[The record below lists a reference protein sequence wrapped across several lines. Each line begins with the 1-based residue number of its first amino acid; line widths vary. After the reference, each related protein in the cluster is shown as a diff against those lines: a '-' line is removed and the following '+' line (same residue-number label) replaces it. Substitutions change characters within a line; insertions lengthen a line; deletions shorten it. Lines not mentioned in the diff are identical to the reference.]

1 MATVKCKYCGQK
13 FDRTTTAYVI
23 PSARRY
29 GHAECYLRQ
38 KEINPKIPE
47 LTIYDPSNFVKCK
60 FCNKEI
66 NKLEDEYVQ
75 LSNGKYAHK
84 KCAEIEE
91 KREKT
96 DYEKLEAYIL
106 ELFNLEYINP
116 RIKKQ
121 IKQYTEEYNF
131 SYSGIQRTLEYFYKV
146 KQNSIEKSKGG
157 IGIVPYVYKD
167 AYNYYYS
174 LWEAQQKN
182 KDISVKSF
190 IPKVKE
196 ITISSPTCRISKRS
210 LFSFLDEEGD

>member
-38 KEINPKIPE
+38 KEIDPKIPE

-66 NKLEDEYVQ
+66 NKLEDEYIQ

-116 RIKKQ
+116 RIKNLSIEFTTVH
-121 IKQYTEEYNF
+121 IKPLT
-131 SYSGIQRTLEYFYKV
+131 SSGIPEINTIF
-146 KQNSIEKSKGG
+146 SIFLSIVNLKSLYDG
-157 IGIVPYVYKD
+157 
-167 AYNYYYS
+167 
-174 LWEAQQKN
+174 L
-182 KDISVKSF
+182 
-190 IPKVKE
+190 
-196 ITISSPTCRISKRS
+196 
-210 LFSFLDEEGD
+210 